1 MNNEIFRI
9 HHAEWMSLLIITSA
23 KDNIMA
29 EAKIFT
35 FSNRFWVSLAGPN
48 IRPRKLYPGYSLTCK
63 GSQPQP
69 HQELLLYILW
79 IYTCTHTKYIR
90 DNWCSHRFKNTDICS
105 SSQYVNSVLGWVVSN
120 LNKSC
125 LILPLLY
132 KVGKARCLY
141 VSKRATTQK
150 EMKALNIYIVLT
162 LKFSRD
168 ANRKYIL
175 ISGLKSPALQFFKIN
190 RHTDIRQLR
199 REMKKL

>member
-1 MNNEIFRI
+1 MSYLLSCICFSAIDFYYGSSFLICKKKNRLLRKRKSVNNEIFRI

-105 SSQYVNSVLGWVVSN
+105 SSQYVNSV
-120 LNKSC
+120 
-125 LILPLLY
+125 
-132 KVGKARCLY
+132 
-141 VSKRATTQK
+141 
-150 EMKALNIYIVLT
+150 
-162 LKFSRD
+162 
-168 ANRKYIL
+168 
-175 ISGLKSPALQFFKIN
+175 
-190 RHTDIRQLR
+190 
-199 REMKKL
+199 